1 MATIKVRGHG
11 SVEVRADEAVL
22 TFEAVAVAAA
32 AADAFAAASE
42 RAALLDEVLDDAGI
56 EPARRST
63 LGVVLQEH
71 HELDGAGQ
79 PRRTHR
85 ASTTVNV
92 RMTEPDAIPAVL
104 AAVVER
110 SGAYVRGPHW
120 RAADT
125 TEAAS
130 EACRRAVAD
139 ARGRAESYAGA
150 LGVRLGRVASV
161 DEVAAGDF
169 GPVHPPVRAM
179 AAAVPA
185 AVHPAEL
192 AVSAIVDIVFE
203 LADD

>member
-1 MATIKVRGHG
+1 MATIKVRGHA

-22 TFEAVAVAAA
+22 TFEAVAVADAA
-32 AADAFAAASE
+32 AEAFAAASE
-42 RAALLDEVLDDAGI
+42 RAATLDEVLDDAGI
-56 EPARRST
+56 ERARRST
-63 LGVVLQEH
+63 MGVVLHEHQEF
-71 HELDGAGQ
+71 DAAGQ

-85 ASTTVNV
+85 ASTTVSV
-92 RMTEPDAIPAVL
+92 RMTEPEAIPAVL
-104 AAVVER
+104 ASAVAR

-125 TEAAS
+125 TEAAT

-139 ARGRAESYAGA
+139 AQVRAEAYAGA

-161 DEVAAGDF
+161 DEIAAGDL
-169 GPVHPPVRAM
+169 GPVHPPVRAI
-179 AAAVPA
+179 AAAAPA

-192 AVSAIVDIVFE
+192 SVSAIVDVVFE